1 MLPNKSVKNNHH
13 TITIQ
18 KESPSVKPTMLNEYK
33 QLEKSITRIS
43 ENSTSKACL
52 PELAFST
59 IFGIYL
65 KFPNSSLSVII
76 SETLFSAGLYLY
88 QLKIL
93 PREWTESYRPSSGV
107 HNPGYCF
114 CCFFRS
120 VSEAKSLG
128 VIIIPLFPFPHTL
141 NSTHQQTLSLLLS
154 ESILN

>member
-13 TITIQ
+13 TINIQ
-18 KESPSVKPTMLNEYK
+18 KESPSIKPTVLNEYK

-76 SETLFSAGLYLY
+76 SETFLC
-88 QLKIL
+88 
-93 PREWTESYRPSSGV
+93 R
-107 HNPGYCF
+107 
-114 CCFFRS
+114 
-120 VSEAKSLG
+120 
-128 VIIIPLFPFPHTL
+128 IIFIPVENFA
-141 NSTHQQTLSLLLS
+141 QGMD
-154 ESILN
+154 